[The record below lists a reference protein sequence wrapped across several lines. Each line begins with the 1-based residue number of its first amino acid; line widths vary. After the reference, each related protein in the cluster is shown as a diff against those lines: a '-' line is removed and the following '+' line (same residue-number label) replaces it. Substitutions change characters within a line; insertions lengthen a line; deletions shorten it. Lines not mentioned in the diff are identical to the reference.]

1 MSQNLESSSS
11 AANEAGWGDVMEW
24 LREQP
29 EYSDEPAPSA
39 APQTETG
46 KFLFKG

>member
-1 MSQNLESSSS
+1 MSQNHENVSSEE
-11 AANEAGWGDVMEW
+11 NEARWGDVMEW

-29 EYSDEPAPSA
+29 EYSEPAPSA
-39 APQTETG
+39 ALQTETG